1 MLYQSKDKLERTEK
15 NRKEQKRTEKKS
27 QSRKKNIKTQVLA
40 INKENKQQ
48 SQTTINRK
56 WEELLRKC

>member
-1 MLYQSKDKLERTEK
+1 MLYHSKDKLE
-15 NRKEQKRTEKKS
+15 RTEKKS

-56 WEELLRKC
+56 